1 MTTTEAARPLTAVR
15 AVPRFRGWWM
25 LVWCT
30 LTLGLTAPGQT
41 VGVSVFIDHF
51 ITGLGLS
58 RSAVSAAYLVGTI
71 TGAFAL
77 PSIGRWIDRTGISRA
92 MLVIGAAFGAALIA
106 TGAVQGIVTLALAFV
121 GIRMLGQGALSLT
134 GQTGIALW
142 FNRRRGLAIGLSMT
156 LSAGMMALAPIVLT
170 GVIDA
175 VGWRAAWVVAG
186 IAIWATVIPIAL
198 FAIVDRPSDIG
209 QQPDG
214 RPEPAAEVGH
224 SVRPSM
230 TAHDAVRTPSF
241 WAVASIS
248 ALSASLG
255 TGLMFQQ
262 FSILTAQGLS
272 RVEAAAVFLPQVLGT
287 FAAGFAFGWLS
298 DRVSARILLPI
309 AGCTL
314 AAALLLAT
322 IVSPGPVALL
332 YGLVLGIGMGQIR
345 AISSATYPRW
355 FGTTHIA
362 SIMGIA
368 ASIMVGASATGP
380 LLLSVGN
387 DRFGSYTPIL
397 LLSAV
402 VTLTVAALTALVKPP
417 SVGHD
422 TPNQRDAHA

>member
-1 MTTTEAARPLTAVR
+1 
-15 AVPRFRGWWM
+15 M

-51 ITGLGLS
+51 ISGLGLS

-92 MLVIGAAFGAALIA
+92 MLVIGAGFGAALIA

-156 LSAGMMALAPIVLT
+156 LSAGMMAVAPIVLT
-170 GVIDA
+170 GVIDV

-186 IAIWATVIPIAL
+186 VAIWATVVPIAL
-198 FAIVDRPSDIG
+198 FAIIDRPSDIG

-214 RPEPAAEVGH
+214 GTAPVADTTH
-224 SVRPSM
+224 SPRASL

-287 FAAGFAFGWLS
+287 VAAGFAFGWLS
-298 DRVSARILLPI
+298 DRISARILLPI
-309 AGCTL
+309 AGFTL

-322 IVSPGPVALL
+322 VVSPGPVALV
-332 YGLVLGIGMGQIR
+332 YGLILGMAMGQIR

-355 FGTTHIA
+355 FGTAHIA

-380 LLLSVGN
+380 LLLSLGN
-387 DRFGSYTPIL
+387 DTFGSYTPIL
-397 LLSAV
+397 LLSAAA
-402 VTLTVAALTALVKPP
+402 TLVVAALTSLVSPP
-417 SVGHD
+417 RQPAEHREGL
-422 TPNQRDAHA
+422 TP

>member
-1 MTTTEAARPLTAVR
+1 VTATETTASLTAVR
-15 AVPRFRGWWM
+15 AVPGFRGWWM

-30 LTLGLTAPGQT
+30 LALGLTAPGQT

-51 ITGLGLS
+51 IGGLGLS
-58 RSAVSAAYLVGTI
+58 RSAVSGAYLVGTI

-77 PSIGRWIDRTGISRA
+77 PSIGRWVDRTGISRA

-156 LSAGMMALAPIVLT
+156 MSAGMMALAPILLT

-186 IAIWATVIPIAL
+186 VAIWATVIPIAL
-198 FAIVDRPSDIG
+198 FAIVDRPADIG

-214 RPEPAAEVGH
+214 GSRPAADIANQIRA
-224 SVRPSM
+224 SL
-230 TAHDAVRTPSF
+230 TAHAAIRTPSF
-241 WAVASIS
+241 WAVAAIS

-255 TGLMFQQ
+255 TGLMFHQ

-272 RVEAAAVFLPQVLGT
+272 RIEAAAVFLPQVLGT
-287 FAAGFAFGWLS
+287 VAAGFLFGWLS
-298 DRVSARILLPI
+298 DRVSARVLLPI

-322 IVSPGPVALL
+322 VVSPGPVALL
-332 YGLVLGIGMGQIR
+332 YGLVLGMGMGQIR
-345 AISSATYPRW
+345 AIGAATYPRW
-355 FGTTHIA
+355 FGTAHIA

-368 ASIMVGASATGP
+368 ASIVVGASATGP

-387 DRFGSYTPIL
+387 DAFGSYAPVL
-397 LLSAV
+397 LLGAAITIAV
-402 VTLTVAALTALVKPP
+402 AVLAALVKPP
-417 SVGHD
+417 CATS
-422 TPNQRDAHA
+422 